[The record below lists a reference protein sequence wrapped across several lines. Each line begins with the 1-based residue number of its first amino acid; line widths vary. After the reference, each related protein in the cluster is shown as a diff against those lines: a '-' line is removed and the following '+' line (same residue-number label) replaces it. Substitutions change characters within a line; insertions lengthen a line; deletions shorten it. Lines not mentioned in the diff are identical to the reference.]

1 MAKKFKK
8 EILREAKY
16 VTGDGSGGRQITDIT
31 GDRITRWSDTLN
43 KMVDSG
49 LLIPAPELHDS
60 DENPNKYPS
69 EGSKSNYGFWSD
81 FTVEETVDENG
92 NQIKALHGILEVP
105 LDKDAELIG
114 NTVRETSIYAMNK
127 FIDGKGNEWDDAIVH
142 IAPVIKAI
150 EPGQKNFQ
158 PIEGDTAIAMSHG
171 HRLDIVM
178 SSMPDL
184 VPTNSLDM
192 NNLEKMLAEVAGISL
207 PENTPDEK
215 LRECLMLAL
224 KQKYLSEQNNRKGGS
239 VNSPPSDSIVNE
251 VPIVMSTNQTKQIP
265 PVGTT
270 TPPTETP
277 VTTAAVTEPKV
288 DPIVMSQHQG
298 MMTYVTEQTKRSL
311 SQRLENLKR
320 RHVIDD
326 AHFAE
331 LVSQVGNISMS
342 FGEGGVPQKTAV
354 EAVIESLEKVK
365 VPMPANSPMVAMSHI
380 DDNGNYVIQPQT
392 IPSGSGVVDSTRAN
406 QILDQM
412 FGSTNR

>member
-1 MAKKFKK
+1 
-8 EILREAKY
+8 
-16 VTGDGSGGRQITDIT
+16 
-31 GDRITRWSDTLN
+31 
-43 KMVDSG
+43 
-49 LLIPAPELHDS
+49 
-60 DENPNKYPS
+60 
-69 EGSKSNYGFWSD
+69 
-81 FTVEETVDENG
+81 
-92 NQIKALHGILEVP
+92 
-105 LDKDAELIG
+105 
-114 NTVRETSIYAMNK
+114 
-127 FIDGKGNEWDDAIVH
+127 
-142 IAPVIKAI
+142 
-150 EPGQKNFQ
+150 
-158 PIEGDTAIAMSHG
+158 
-171 HRLDIVM
+171 
-178 SSMPDL
+178 
-184 VPTNSLDM
+184 M

-326 AHFAE
+326 AHYAE